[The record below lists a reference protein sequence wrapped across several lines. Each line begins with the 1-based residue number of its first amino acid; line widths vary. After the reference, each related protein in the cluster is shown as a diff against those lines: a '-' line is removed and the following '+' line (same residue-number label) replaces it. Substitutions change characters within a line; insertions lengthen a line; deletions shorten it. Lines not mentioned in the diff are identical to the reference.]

1 MPTVDIV
8 EKNDAYEVK
17 AELPGMDE
25 KNVEVKLANGVLT
38 IEGQKREEKEGKKR
52 TTIFTSAASDRSSP
66 GSRCRK
72 ASIRIRSG
80 QASRTEFSRL
90 GYPRHRKP

>member
-38 IEGQKREEKEGKKR
+38 IEGQKREEKEEKKR
-52 TTIFTSAASDRSSP
+52 TTIFS
-66 GSRCRK
+66 
-72 ASIRIRSG
+72 
-80 QASRTEFSRL
+80 
-90 GYPRHRKP
+90 